1 MYVMD
6 SKIQL
11 VEHFFILNGQVI
23 RTNSFAYKF
32 PAEAKIVYEV
42 IRVKNSTP
50 LFFEHHMAR
59 LMNSIKI
66 LNFELPQLQAIKEQ
80 VKSLLVKNPIAENN
94 LRISLI
100 YRNACTF
107 DTLIYFVP
115 STYPTA
121 IQKQEGVEVKLFKA
135 NRDNPNAKVENKTL
149 RESADKIIAESGCYE
164 VLLVNDQGFITE
176 GSRSNVF
183 FIKDDTFY
191 TAPLSMV
198 LGGITR
204 LVIIEIIKNL
214 GLSLV
219 EKPINIDE
227 IDIFD
232 CAFITG
238 TSPSLL
244 PVCQI
249 NDTKFNVRSFAL
261 QKLMDEYSNA
271 IEKDIANFKK

>member
-1 MYVMD
+1 MD

-11 VEHFFILNGQVI
+11 AEHFFILNGQII
-23 RTNSFAYKF
+23 RTNSFAYQF

-50 LFFEHHMAR
+50 LFFEYHMER
-59 LMNSIKI
+59 LLNSIKI
-66 LNFELPQLQAIKEQ
+66 LDFELPQLQTIKEQ
-80 VKSLLVKNPIAENN
+80 VKNLLVKNPIAENN

-100 YRNACTF
+100 YRNACKF
-107 DTLIYFVP
+107 DTLIYFLP
-115 STYPTA
+115 STYPTE
-121 IQKQEGVEVKLFKA
+121 IQKREGVEVKLLKA

-149 RESADKIIAESGCYE
+149 RENADRIIAESGCYE
-164 VLLVNDQGFITE
+164 VLLVNNESFITE

-204 LVIIEIIKNL
+204 LVVIEIINKL

-219 EKPINIDE
+219 EKTINIDQ
-227 IDIFD
+227 IDEFD
-232 CAFITG
+232 GAFLTG
-238 TSPSLL
+238 TSPSILPIAKVDDLKFKTNQSTVNLL
-244 PVCQI
+244 VTNYNNRI
-249 NDTKFNVRSFAL
+249 HD
-261 QKLMDEYSNA
+261 
-271 IEKDIANFKK
+271 DIDKWK

>member
-1 MYVMD
+1 MD

-11 VEHFFILNGQVI
+11 AEHFFILNGQII
-23 RTNSFAYKF
+23 RTNSFAYQF

-50 LFFEHHMAR
+50 LFFEYHMER
-59 LMNSIKI
+59 LLNSIKI
-66 LNFELPQLQAIKEQ
+66 LDFELPQLQTIKEQ
-80 VKSLLVKNPIAENN
+80 VKNLLVKNPIAENN

-100 YRNACTF
+100 YRNACKF
-107 DTLIYFVP
+107 DTLIYFLP
-115 STYPTA
+115 STYPTE
-121 IQKQEGVEVKLFKA
+121 IQKREGVEVKLLKA

-149 RESADKIIAESGCYE
+149 RENADRIIAESGCYE
-164 VLLVNDQGFITE
+164 VLLVNNESFITE

-204 LVIIEIIKNL
+204 LVVIEIINKL

-219 EKPINIDE
+219 EKTINIDQ
-227 IDIFD
+227 IDEFD
-232 CAFITG
+232 GAFLTG
-238 TSPSLL
+238 TSPSILPIAKIDDLKFKTNQSTVNLL
-244 PVCQI
+244 VTNYNNRI
-249 NDTKFNVRSFAL
+249 HD
-261 QKLMDEYSNA
+261 
-271 IEKDIANFKK
+271 DIDKWK

>member
-1 MYVMD
+1 MD
-6 SKIQL
+6 SKIL
-11 VEHFFILNGQVI
+11 LAEHFFILNGQVI
-23 RTNSFAYKF
+23 GTNSFAYQF

-50 LFFEHHMAR
+50 LFFEHHIER

-66 LNFELPQLQAIKEQ
+66 LNFELPQLKSIKEQ
-80 VKSLLVKNPIAENN
+80 IKNLLHKNPIAENN

-107 DTLIYFVP
+107 DTLLYFVP
-115 STYPTA
+115 STYPSE
-121 IQKQEGVEVKLFKA
+121 IQKREGVEVKLLKA

-149 RESADKIIAESGCYE
+149 RENADRIIAESGCYE
-164 VLLVNDQGFITE
+164 VLLINNEGFITE

-204 LVIIEIIKNL
+204 LVVIEIIHKL

-219 EKPINIDE
+219 EKTINVDQIDK
-227 IDIFD
+227 FD
-232 CAFITG
+232 SVFITG
-238 TSPSLL
+238 TSPSVL

-249 NDTKFNVRSFAL
+249 DSTKIELKSFAL
-261 QKLMDEYSNA
+261 QKLMDEYNNA

>member
-1 MYVMD
+1 MS

-11 VEHFFILNGQVI
+11 VKRFFILNGQI
-23 RTNSFAYKF
+23 IGTNSFAYQF
-32 PAEAKIVYEV
+32 PNEAKIVYEV

-50 LFFEHHMAR
+50 LFFEYHMER
-59 LMNSIKI
+59 LMNSIKV
-66 LNFELPQLQAIKEQ
+66 LNFDLPQLKSIKEQ
-80 VKSLLVKNPIAENN
+80 VINLVQKNPIAENN

-115 STYPTA
+115 STYPTE
-121 IQKQEGVEVKLFKA
+121 IQKREGVEVKLLKA
-135 NRDNPNAKVENKTL
+135 NRDNPNAKVENKIL
-149 RESADKIIAESGCYE
+149 RESADRIIAESSCYE
-164 VLLVNDQGFITE
+164 VLLVNNEGFITE

-204 LVIIEIIKNL
+204 LVVIEIINKL
-214 GLSLV
+214 GLSLA

-227 IDIFD
+227 INKFD
-232 CAFITG
+232 SVFITG
-238 TSPSLL
+238 TSPSVL

-249 NDTKFNVRSFAL
+249 NNVKFDVRSFAL
-261 QKLMDEYSNA
+261 QKLMDEYSDA
-271 IEKDIANFKK
+271 IDKDIANFKS